1 MVVVLLRGH
10 HRRRLRRRCLR
21 ATTCRDHRISAGC
34 TFVLSLLLAASGT
47 DDLSVPPVAAP
58 AAGAQLPAPSAP
70 PIRDNDD
77 GVDTAA
83 AAAAA
88 VGGAT
93 VAEILG
99 SLRLTQYS
107 ALFQQEGYEFVSD
120 LLDAEE
126 EDVAQLV
133 STMKKPER
141 KRLRKALVRMS
152 SGLPLVS
159 TTSTTL
165 APPSSRS
172 SPLLSA
178 LQPPPVPLP
187 PLGDGENKA
196 TTSMHG
202 DGKLPVVAAV
212 LSCHLLLLA
221 LLPLQI
227 SLGRRWLP
235 S

>member
-1 MVVVLLRGH
+1 MVVVLLRGR
-10 HRRRLRRRCLR
+10 HRHRLRRRRCLR
-21 ATTCRDHRISAGC
+21 ATTWRDHRISAGC
-34 TFVLSLLLAASGT
+34 TFVLSLLLAAGGT
-47 DDLSVPPVAAP
+47 DDLSVPRVAAP
-58 AAGAQLPAPSAP
+58 AAGAQLPAPPAP

-77 GVDTAA
+77 GVVTA

-93 VAEILG
+93 VAEILR

-159 TTSTTL
+159 TTATTL

-172 SPLLSA
+172 SPLLSP

-196 TTSMHG
+196 TTRMHG

-212 LSCHLLLLA
+212 LSCHL
-221 LLPLQI
+221 
-227 SLGRRWLP
+227 
-235 S
+235 